1 MPDTPDLIMELNGSG
16 YQYKV
21 LESIYADAVCENVT
35 VQSNRLILWLHHDE
49 VERVTR
55 KTATV

>member
-1 MPDTPDLIMELNGSG
+1 MLRCDLIDSLSG
-16 YQYKV
+16 V
-21 LESIYADAVCENVT
+21 FDLERLMTRIIYADAVCENVT

-55 KTATV
+55 KTATA